1 MKLSFVGCSS
11 LLCVLRSHFPGGWIV
26 PLKSQLI
33 FNPIISFNV
42 PPAGIPSSCFFCWPE
57 YSCLYPVFVAVRFVF
72 DVFGLIFGLTDL
84 DRFCDWSSECWLVL
98 LSMEGCSKDGF
109 WSCWFCKLSMVS
121 SSDSDSVL
129 GVVFLPLLSGCSYV
143 SWFILFC
150 EFVGS
155 VCFFCIDC
163 WTSQVFFS
171 SRKRHGWTLIY
182 VLRCFTRTCW
192 PSWSVTLPGPCHS
205 LLK

>member
-1 MKLSFVGCSS
+1 MCCVLIFQVDESCLWKVSWYLTPSLVSMFHQLEFRPFAFSAGPSILACIQFSS
-11 LLCVLRSHFPGGWIV
+11 LL
-26 PLKSQLI
+26 
-33 FNPIISFNV
+33 
-42 PPAGIPSSCFFCWPE
+42 
-57 YSCLYPVFVAVRFVF
+57 RFVF

-84 DRFCDWSSECWLVL
+84 DRFCDWSSKCWLVL

-109 WSCWFCKLSMVS
+109 WSCCWFCKLSMVS

-143 SWFILFC
+143 SWFMLFC

-182 VLRCFTRTCW
+182 VLRCFTRTWW